1 MNDSFISEANKT
13 VGIKMS
19 PIKLE
24 YGRYIS
30 NKLWN
35 VFRFYMNY
43 ASEIEEEIKPI
54 QPDESG
60 INLIE
65 QYMINKAEITAREI
79 EKNMNELN
87 VENSSQ
93 IAVQFLLNSVC
104 DL

>member
-1 MNDSFISEANKT
+1 MISEANKT

-43 ASEIEEEIKPI
+43 ASEMKEEIRII
-54 QPDESG
+54 QPEESG
-60 INLIE
+60 LNLIE

-104 DL
+104 DLYK

>member
-1 MNDSFISEANKT
+1 
-13 VGIKMS
+13 MS

-24 YGRYIS
+24 YGRYVS

-43 ASEIEEEIKPI
+43 ASEMKEEIRMI
-54 QPDESG
+54 QPEESG
-60 INLIE
+60 LNLIE
-65 QYMINKAEITAREI
+65 QYMINKAEKTAREI

>member
-1 MNDSFISEANKT
+1 
-13 VGIKMS
+13 MS

-24 YGRYIS
+24 YGRYVS

-43 ASEIEEEIKPI
+43 ASEMKEEIRMI
-54 QPDESG
+54 QPEESG
-60 INLIE
+60 LNLIE
-65 QYMINKAEITAREI
+65 QYMINKAEKTAREI

-104 DL
+104 DLYK

>member
-1 MNDSFISEANKT
+1 
-13 VGIKMS
+13 MS

-43 ASEIEEEIKPI
+43 ASEIEEIKPI
-54 QPDESG
+54 QPEESG

>member
-1 MNDSFISEANKT
+1 MISEANKT

-24 YGRYIS
+24 YGRYVS

-43 ASEIEEEIKPI
+43 ASEMKEEIRMI
-54 QPDESG
+54 QPEESG
-60 INLIE
+60 LNLIE

-104 DL
+104 DLYK

>member
-1 MNDSFISEANKT
+1 MISEANKT

-24 YGRYIS
+24 YGRYVS

-43 ASEIEEEIKPI
+43 ASEMKEEIRII
-54 QPDESG
+54 QPEESG
-60 INLIE
+60 LNLIE

-104 DL
+104 DLYK

>member
-1 MNDSFISEANKT
+1 MISEANKT

-24 YGRYIS
+24 YGRYVS

-43 ASEIEEEIKPI
+43 ASEMKEEIRMI
-54 QPDESG
+54 QPEESG
-60 INLIE
+60 LNLIE

-93 IAVQFLLNSVC
+93 IAVQFLLNSIC
-104 DL
+104 DLYK